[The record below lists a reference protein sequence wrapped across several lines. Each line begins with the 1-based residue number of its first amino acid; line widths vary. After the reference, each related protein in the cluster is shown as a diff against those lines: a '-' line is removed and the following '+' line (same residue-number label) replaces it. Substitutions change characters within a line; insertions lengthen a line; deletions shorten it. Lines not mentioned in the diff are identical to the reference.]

1 MGINY
6 PFKSVLH
13 MTMPPCGSQSSHNAI
28 NKMGFSVP
36 NVMSVDYTQRD
47 DDCQPGWSVMLLYQ
61 IKQSDKRGERS
72 HVDQSSFVCQV
83 V

>member
-13 MTMPPCGSQSSHNAI
+13 MMVPPCGSQSSHNTI

-36 NVMSVDYTQRD
+36 YVMSVDYTQRD
-47 DDCQPGWSVMLLYQ
+47 DDYRPGWSVMLLYQ
-61 IKQSDKRGERS
+61 RMQSDKREEIS
-72 HVDQSSFVCQV
+72 C
-83 V
+83 